1 MTVPRSEVSASAN
14 PMSLADNVP
23 GANLDSLDILI
34 ASSVT
39 VHQLLSVM
47 KTQVF
52 NITFFQVLLPKMEDP
67 FNLFTI

>member
-47 KTQVF
+47 KTQVL
-52 NITFFQVLLPKMEDP
+52 NTNFF
-67 FNLFTI
+67 